1 MSLRIDSQLLT
12 NIKQI
17 IEVSQARGCW
27 RAPEMREIGDT
38 YNTLCNILRELGELQ
53 NTQDNTQEQQ
63 TSETGENTG
72 DSGNTS
78 NTDSAVDGT
87 GNKVLNI

>member
-12 NIKQI
+12 NLKQI

-27 RAPEMREIGDT
+27 RALEMGD
-38 YNTLCNILRELGELQ
+38 IE
-53 NTQDNTQEQQ
+53 NTQEQQ
-63 TSETGENTG
+63 VPETG

-78 NTDSAVDGT
+78 NTENVVDGT
-87 GNKVLNI
+87 GSKVLNI

>member
-27 RAPEMREIGDT
+27 KAPEMSEIGKT
-38 YNTLCNILRELGELQ
+38 YNTLCNILKELSELQ
-53 NTQDNTQEQQ
+53 NTQGTTQEQQ

-72 DSGNTS
+72 DSSNTGNTE
-78 NTDSAVDGT
+78 NVVDGT

>member
-1 MSLRIDSQLLT
+1 M

-27 RAPEMREIGDT
+27 RAQEMSEIGKS
-38 YNTLCNILRELGELQ
+38 YNTLCNILKELGELQ

-63 TSETGENTG
+63 VPETG

-78 NTDSAVDGT
+78 NTESVVDGA

>member
-1 MSLRIDSQLLT
+1 M

-27 RAPEMREIGDT
+27 RAQEMSEIGKS
-38 YNTLCNILRELGELQ
+38 YNTLCNILKELGELQ
-53 NTQDNTQEQQ
+53 KTQEQQ
-63 TSETGENTG
+63 VPETG

-78 NTDSAVDGT
+78 NTESVVDGA

>member
-27 RAPEMREIGDT
+27 KAPEMHDIGNT

-53 NTQDNTQEQQ
+53 NTENTQDNTQEQQ
-63 TSETGENTG
+63 TPETGENTG
-72 DSGNTS
+72 DSS
-78 NTDSAVDGT
+78 NTESAVDGT

>member
-27 RAPEMREIGDT
+27 RAPEMCDIGDT
-38 YNTLCNILRELGELQ
+38 YNTLCNILKELGELQ
-53 NTQDNTQEQQ
+53 NTQDTTQEQQ
-63 TSETGENTG
+63 TTETGLNTG
-72 DSGNTS
+72 DSGNTG
-78 NTDSAVDGT
+78 NTENVDGA

>member
-27 RAPEMREIGDT
+27 RAPEMRDIGDT
-38 YNTLCNILRELGELQ
+38 YNTLCNILKELSELQ
-53 NTQDNTQEQQ
+53 NTENIENTQEQQ
-63 TSETGENTG
+63 VPETG

-78 NTDSAVDGT
+78 NTENVVDGT
-87 GNKVLNI
+87 GSKVLNI